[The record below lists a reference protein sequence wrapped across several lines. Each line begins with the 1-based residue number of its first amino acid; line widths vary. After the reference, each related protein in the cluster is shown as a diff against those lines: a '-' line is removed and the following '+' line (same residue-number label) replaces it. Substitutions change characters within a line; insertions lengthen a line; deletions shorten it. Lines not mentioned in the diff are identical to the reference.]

1 MNAGAD
7 LVRTLNSPLL
17 EPCWNGDIFDWDL
30 ADHVYG
36 DLSSGERAL
45 LDLAQSLDGQG
56 DCNIFRSL
64 ATIDGTL
71 RDQFVAALCD
81 VVDRMVR

>member
-1 MNAGAD
+1 MTAGAD
-7 LVRTLNSPLL
+7 FVRTLTSPLL

-56 DCNIFRSL
+56 DCNIGRCL
-64 ATIDGTL
+64 GTIDGTL
-71 RDQFVAALCD
+71 RDQFVAALAGL
-81 VVDRMVR
+81 VDRMVR

>member
-1 MNAGAD
+1 M
-7 LVRTLNSPLL
+7 LFRS
-17 EPCWNGDIFDWDL
+17 CWNGDIFDWDL

-56 DCNIFRSL
+56 DVNIGRCL

-71 RDQFVAALCD
+71 RDQFVVAVARL
-81 VVDRMVR
+81 VDRMMR